1 MRSAASTSRFSGCSP
16 PRRSRGLA
24 SYGQSFLSSFT
35 DARGAWSSKFPSY
48 PVEKAR
54 LRAAGAGPR
63 RCPLAKSFSVLSQI
77 HVKRFAMRTWTFRAA
92 HRRPVSRD
100 CVHHHHSVLRN
111 RRNFLPKQKSRHVRD
126 LAELLGVCERDSVGS
141 DGVWAS
147 NALTVSAGEIP
158 FPALPEP
165 RRSGTTSLGLNGART
180 GI

>member
-1 MRSAASTSRFSGCSP
+1 MSV
-16 PRRSRGLA
+16 RRLVR
-24 SYGQSFLSSFT
+24 
-35 DARGAWSSKFPSY
+35 
-48 PVEKAR
+48 
-54 LRAAGAGPR
+54 
-63 RCPLAKSFSVLSQI
+63 
-77 HVKRFAMRTWTFRAA
+77 
-92 HRRPVSRD
+92 RD
-100 CVHHHHSVLRN
+100 CVHHHSVLRN

-165 RRSGTTSLGLNGART
+165 RRPGTTSLGLNGART